1 MLSSVSFSSAHS
13 RSNGMCTH
21 PLRVFSSFLSLCSVC
36 AMLTVYTF
44 FGLTIAQCVRK
55 CLNVFRL
62 CDARHN
68 IHRIFEFRLF
78 ISAHIVVCAEY
89 FSLRG
94 KKPKTNWKPNQV
106 GKKHWKIA
114 KVIGEAHI
122 FFFATENDTEK
133 LTNMSTQTR
142 NGTNAIRFSEKS
154 WAKKRGCEW
163 TDKRQPKYGCQFGVN
178 LLRKWSGFRLW
189 VPCMIRHC
197 MTETCTNRSSMWLFY
212 WHQFSMYSQ

>member
-68 IHRIFEFRLF
+68 IHRKFEFRLF

-106 GKKHWKIA
+106 GKKHWKNS
-114 KVIGEAHI
+114 KSHRRSSYI
-122 FFFATENDTEK
+122 FFRHWKWHRETDK
-133 LTNMSTQTR
+133 HV
-142 NGTNAIRFSEKS
+142 NANTKWNKCHSVFGEELSK
-154 WAKKRGCEW
+154 KKRLRMN
-163 TDKRQPKYGCQFGVN
+163 RQATTKI
-178 LLRKWSGFRLW
+178 RLSIW
-189 VPCMIRHC
+189 R
-197 MTETCTNRSSMWLFY
+197 
-212 WHQFSMYSQ
+212 